1 MNLDAIAA
9 KNAPIACKG
18 ILLAVG
24 MCGSVIFGVAI
35 GYPAMSP
42 FAAFGAMV
50 AMHITPRHG
59 VIAKV
64 GGALSGCLFLV
75 LAASLSEAI
84 GPYPLLAL
92 LFLFGLS
99 WLAALPK
106 SDLAYL
112 GYVAKCAAIA
122 FLLSF
127 FDFKPSLAMGLYFC
141 GGILLGLLLSLAEM
155 AFEQEDEQRP
165 LEQLRA
171 LLHGDINDPWL
182 SLVIP
187 FTVVLSSL
195 IAKNFSYANP
205 AWVGLTVIFV
215 ANAGDSLELKRILAR
230 VGGTIA
236 GTFAAYLILRSTH
249 QPLQL
254 ALVVGLLAF
263 FMPFSI
269 KHYSVFS
276 LLITCI
282 VLVLI
287 DIVMLNYGG
296 DMRLLFWR
304 CIDTVFGCVCVFI
317 ANLVLKYLYWRKKRH
332 GEPAGAGGK
341 AQGA

>member
-9 KNAPIACKG
+9 RYAPIACKG

-24 MCGSVIFGVAI
+24 MSGSVILGVAI

-42 FAAFGAMV
+42 FAAFGAMM

-59 VIAKV
+59 VVARV
-64 GGALSGCLFLV
+64 GGALAGCLFLL
-75 LAASLSEAI
+75 LAASVSDVI
-84 GPYPLLAL
+84 GPYPVLAL
-92 LFLFGLS
+92 VFLFGLS

-106 SDLAYL
+106 ADLAYL
-112 GYVAKCAAIA
+112 GFVAKFAAIA
-122 FLLSF
+122 VLLSF
-127 FDFKPSLAMGLYFC
+127 FDFTPSLAMGLYFC

-155 AFEQEDEQRP
+155 AFEQENEERP
-165 LEQLRA
+165 LAQLRA
-171 LLHGDINDPWL
+171 LLHGDINNPRL

-187 FTVVLSSL
+187 VTVVVSSL

-215 ANAGDSLELKRILAR
+215 ANADDSLELKRILAR
-230 VGGTIA
+230 VAGTIA
-236 GTFAAYLILRSTH
+236 GAFLAYLLLRSIH
-249 QPLQL
+249 LPLQL

-269 KHYSVFS
+269 KHYSIFS

-287 DIVMLNYGG
+287 DIVMLDHGG

-304 CIDTVFGCVCVFI
+304 CIDTVFGCVCVFF
-317 ANLVLKYLYWRKKRH
+317 ANLILKYLYWRRKRH
-332 GEPAGAGGK
+332 GTKNAAAGA
-341 AQGA
+341 ARSA